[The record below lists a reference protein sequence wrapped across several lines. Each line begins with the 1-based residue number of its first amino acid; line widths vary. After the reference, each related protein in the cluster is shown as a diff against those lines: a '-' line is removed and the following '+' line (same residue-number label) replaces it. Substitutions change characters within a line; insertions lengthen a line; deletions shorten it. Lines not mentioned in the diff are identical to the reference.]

1 MKSIVVFNRLIPF
14 KGYLAIT
21 LYPFIFVR
29 KAAAGRYSTT
39 VNNHEHIHGE
49 QQKELLPVGI
59 ALALIAY
66 FSGLGLW
73 ALLFLPVFLW
83 VYLIEWVIKAFWYGN
98 NRTAYRNISF
108 EREAYQNEKDLT
120 YLSNRKHFIWFKYI
134 FHN

>member
-1 MKSIVVFNRLIPF
+1 MKSIVIFNRLIPF

-49 QQKELLPVGI
+49 QQKELLPVGV
-59 ALALIAY
+59 ALLLIAY
-66 FSGLGLW
+66 LSGLGLW

-83 VYLIEWVIKAFWYGN
+83 LYVAEWLCKLY
-98 NRTAYRNISF
+98 RYKSSKKAYRNISF
-108 EREAYQNEKDLT
+108 EREAYQNEKDLA
-120 YLSNRKHFIWFKYI
+120 YISSRRHFIWFKYI

>member
-29 KAAAGRYSTT
+29 KATADRYST
-39 VNNHEHIHGE
+39 VGNNHEHIHAE
-49 QQKELLPVGI
+49 QQKELLPVGV

-66 FSGLGLW
+66 LSGLGLW

-83 VYLIEWVIKAFWYGN
+83 LYVAEWLCKLYRYKSSKKAYC
-98 NRTAYRNISF
+98 NISF
-108 EREAYQNEKDLT
+108 EREAYQNEKDLA
-120 YLSNRKHFIWFKYI
+120 YISSRRHFIWFKYI

>member
-49 QQKELLPVGI
+49 QQSIHVPLQVFGIDEVTLSDDAGILLG
-59 ALALIAY
+59 
-66 FSGLGLW
+66 
-73 ALLFLPVFLW
+73 
-83 VYLIEWVIKAFWYGN
+83 
-98 NRTAYRNISF
+98 
-108 EREAYQNEKDLT
+108 KD
-120 YLSNRKHFIWFKYI
+120 SQKI
-134 FHN
+134 